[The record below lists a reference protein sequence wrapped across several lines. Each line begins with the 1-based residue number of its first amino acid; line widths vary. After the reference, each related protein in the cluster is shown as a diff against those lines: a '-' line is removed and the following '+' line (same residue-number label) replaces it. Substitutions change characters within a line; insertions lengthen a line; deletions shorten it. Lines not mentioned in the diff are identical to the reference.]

1 MHCTF
6 EQVEYR
12 TFSFRMSLKI
22 KINIANRTYPM
33 TINRD
38 SEENIRKS
46 VKKIEERL
54 KFYEK
59 NYAIKDRQDLLAMCL
74 IEIATKLESVNNNTE
89 KEDASIKSTLKSI
102 ESALSEI

>member
-1 MHCTF
+1 
-6 EQVEYR
+6 
-12 TFSFRMSLKI
+12 MSLSI

-33 TINRD
+33 TINRNA
-38 SEENIRKS
+38 EENIRKS

-74 IEIATKLESVNNNTE
+74 IEVAAKLESLNNSADKDN
-89 KEDASIKSTLKSI
+89 KDVQLTLANI
-102 ESALSEI
+102 ESDLSKVI

>member
-1 MHCTF
+1 
-6 EQVEYR
+6 
-12 TFSFRMSLKI
+12 MSLSI

-33 TINRD
+33 TINRNA
-38 SEENIRKS
+38 EENIRKS

-74 IEIATKLESVNNNTE
+74 IEVATKLESLNDSADKDNKDVE
-89 KEDASIKSTLKSI
+89 LTLANI
-102 ESALSEI
+102 ESDLSKVI

>member
-1 MHCTF
+1 
-6 EQVEYR
+6 
-12 TFSFRMSLKI
+12 
-22 KINIANRTYPM
+22 M

-38 SEENIRKS
+38 AEENIRKS

-74 IEIATKLESVNNNTE
+74 IEIATKLESVNDIDTKDNN
-89 KEDASIKSTLKSI
+89 DIGIKLSSI
-102 ESALSEI
+102 ESALSEII

>member
-1 MHCTF
+1 
-6 EQVEYR
+6 
-12 TFSFRMSLKI
+12 MSLSI

-33 TINRD
+33 TINRNA
-38 SEENIRKS
+38 EENIRKS

-74 IEIATKLESVNNNTE
+74 IEVATKLESLNNSADKDNKDVE
-89 KEDASIKSTLKSI
+89 LTLANI
-102 ESALSEI
+102 ESDLSKVI

>member
-1 MHCTF
+1 
-6 EQVEYR
+6 
-12 TFSFRMSLKI
+12 
-22 KINIANRTYPM
+22 M

-38 SEENIRKS
+38 AEENIRKS

-74 IEIATKLESVNNNTE
+74 IEIATKLESVNDSATKDNNDIE
-89 KEDASIKSTLKSI
+89 IKLSSI
-102 ESALSEI
+102 ESALSEII

>member
-1 MHCTF
+1 
-6 EQVEYR
+6 
-12 TFSFRMSLKI
+12 MSLSI

-33 TINRD
+33 TINRNA
-38 SEENIRKS
+38 EENVRKS

-74 IEIATKLESVNNNTE
+74 IEVATKLESLNDSAD
-89 KEDASIKSTLKSI
+89 KENKDVELTLESI
-102 ESALSEI
+102 ESALSKVI

>member
-1 MHCTF
+1 
-6 EQVEYR
+6 
-12 TFSFRMSLKI
+12 MSLKI
-22 KINIANRTYPM
+22 KINIANRIYPM

-38 SEENIRKS
+38 AEENIRKS

-74 IEIATKLESVNNNTE
+74 IEIAAKLESVNDSDTKDNNDIE
-89 KEDASIKSTLKSI
+89 IKLSSIK
-102 ESALSEI
+102 SALSEII

>member
-1 MHCTF
+1 
-6 EQVEYR
+6 
-12 TFSFRMSLKI
+12 
-22 KINIANRTYPM
+22 M

-38 SEENIRKS
+38 AEENVRKS

-74 IEIATKLESVNNNTE
+74 IEIATKLESVNE
-89 KEDASIKSTLKSI
+89 RAIAFEAASKQASAAKHISVRRISPSVDGIPKSTISPFHSEMGAYLKIS
-102 ESALSEI
+102 SAII

>member
-1 MHCTF
+1 
-6 EQVEYR
+6 
-12 TFSFRMSLKI
+12 
-22 KINIANRTYPM
+22 M

-38 SEENIRKS
+38 AEENIRKS

-74 IEIATKLESVNNNTE
+74 IEIATKLESVNDSDTKDNNDIE
-89 KEDASIKSTLKSI
+89 IKLSSI
-102 ESALSEI
+102 ESALSEII

>member
-1 MHCTF
+1 
-6 EQVEYR
+6 
-12 TFSFRMSLKI
+12 MSLKI
-22 KINIANRTYPM
+22 KINIANRIYPM

-38 SEENIRKS
+38 AEENIRKS

-74 IEIATKLESVNNNTE
+74 IEIATKLESVNDSDTKDNNDVE
-89 KEDASIKSTLKSI
+89 IKLSSI
-102 ESALSEI
+102 ESALSEII

>member
-1 MHCTF
+1 
-6 EQVEYR
+6 
-12 TFSFRMSLKI
+12 
-22 KINIANRTYPM
+22 M

-38 SEENIRKS
+38 AEENIRKS

-74 IEIATKLESVNNNTE
+74 IEIATKFESVSN
-89 KEDASIKSTLKSI
+89 STSKDNKDVQLKLDSI
-102 ESALSEI
+102 ESALSKII

>member
-1 MHCTF
+1 
-6 EQVEYR
+6 
-12 TFSFRMSLKI
+12 
-22 KINIANRTYPM
+22 M

-38 SEENIRKS
+38 AEENIRKS

-74 IEIATKLESVNNNTE
+74 IEIATKLESVNDSDTKDNNDVE
-89 KEDASIKSTLKSI
+89 IKLSSI
-102 ESALSEI
+102 ESALSEII

>member
-1 MHCTF
+1 
-6 EQVEYR
+6 
-12 TFSFRMSLKI
+12 MSLKI
-22 KINIANRTYPM
+22 KINIANRIYPM

-38 SEENIRKS
+38 AEENIRKS

-74 IEIATKLESVNNNTE
+74 IEIAAKLESVNDSATQDNNDVE
-89 KEDASIKSTLKSI
+89 LKLLSI
-102 ESALSEI
+102 ESALSEII

>member
-1 MHCTF
+1 
-6 EQVEYR
+6 
-12 TFSFRMSLKI
+12 
-22 KINIANRTYPM
+22 M

-38 SEENIRKS
+38 AEETIRKS

-74 IEIATKLESVNNNTE
+74 IEIATKLESVNDSDTKDNNDIE
-89 KEDASIKSTLKSI
+89 IKLSSI
-102 ESALSEI
+102 ESALSEII

>member
-6 EQVEYR
+6 EQVVR
-12 TFSFRMSLKI
+12 IKNKMSLKI
-22 KINIANRTYPM
+22 KINIANRIYPM

-38 SEENIRKS
+38 AEENIRKS

-74 IEIATKLESVNNNTE
+74 IEIATKLESVNDSATKDNNDVE
-89 KEDASIKSTLKSI
+89 IKLSSI
-102 ESALSEI
+102 ESALSEII

>member
-1 MHCTF
+1 
-6 EQVEYR
+6 
-12 TFSFRMSLKI
+12 
-22 KINIANRTYPM
+22 M

-38 SEENIRKS
+38 AEENIRKS

-74 IEIATKLESVNNNTE
+74 IEIAAKLESVNDSATQDNNDVE
-89 KEDASIKSTLKSI
+89 LKLSSI
-102 ESALSEI
+102 ESALSEII

>member
-1 MHCTF
+1 
-6 EQVEYR
+6 
-12 TFSFRMSLKI
+12 MSLSI

-33 TINRD
+33 TISRE
-38 SEENIRKS
+38 SEESVRKS

-74 IEIATKLESVNNNTE
+74 IEVATKLESVNDSIQGSNLEIE
-89 KEDASIKSTLKSI
+89 KTLLDI
-102 ESALSEI
+102 DSALSSVI

>member
-1 MHCTF
+1 
-6 EQVEYR
+6 
-12 TFSFRMSLKI
+12 MSLNI

-38 SEENIRKS
+38 AEENIRKS

-74 IEIATKLESVNNNTE
+74 IEIATKLESVSNSNSKDN
-89 KEDASIKSTLKSI
+89 KDVQLKLESI
-102 ESALSEI
+102 ESALSKII